1 MKKLFAL
8 IATICISLC
17 SFAAATAFSSA
28 KAETTARYFLLE
40 NISAIAATEEYIAVA
55 DDRALY
61 LFSQSGEQIKNYDL
75 GGKTATSLAFDGAG
89 GTLYA
94 AMGGEVYKSDTS
106 AWTFSEK
113 LSNAPAKA
121 KFVAEYNGN
130 LYVYET
136 SERKIKECSTSDGEE
151 ITPHNVGG
159 ITGLTAGADGIYYST
174 VSGGFATVYN
184 LSGAVAAD
192 GLRSG
197 GTISACGDKLYAILA
212 GGEVAEV
219 TADGAVPLPES
230 AGATAIA
237 ATAGGV
243 YYSTDIG
250 EVRLTG
256 GGGDSLVIASA
267 NDEDGFY
274 ARPSDVAARLG
285 MLAVADT
292 YNDRVTVML
301 KDGGKHTIALT
312 HPRAVAIFNSGRIA
326 AAHSQTKVS
335 VFTASG
341 ERISERDYDYH
352 ATVTDFAVDA
362 DDNLYA
368 VAGGKLYKGDETEP
382 ITEPEKVITAVS
394 AFGGKVYAAA
404 GNKIYTVTESGSNEE
419 FSLDG
424 EKTILSIANDEA
436 GNFFIAAIESGTTK
450 ILKYTAEGA
459 ESSTVTVN
467 DENLKNSKQVSLC
480 VARATAGGF
489 NYGDLVICDGSSS
502 RVFPVAGTE
511 AGTDMREGETAAPD
525 TFDNDKII
533 RPAKEQCRIYAAPN
547 EREIKAVIPAG
558 EPVIVAKYDIANR
571 PAYSYVFFEDSTGQ
585 TYYTGYVFRS
595 ALGDYLPYVD
605 PPAEKGVVFSTSAT
619 MYALPSVHAETVTTL
634 NRDDIVDLL
643 PFADYERAGRRWYH
657 VRTEDG
663 KEGYVSTSELSVRGY
678 DPGGTRPQ
686 YNAEIKAYNDS
697 PYAQVYTLQGG
708 EYTAEEGS
716 VLQAGT
722 RVEVVGR
729 FDSSQKFTRIRY
741 YDEKLGTRECFVE
754 TVYIDYNGISVVK
767 IVAIIVGSLTLILLI
782 LLLLRLYMRRR
793 KI

>member
-17 SFAAATAFSSA
+17 AFAAATAFSAA

-40 NISAIAATEEYIAVA
+40 NISAIAATDEYIAVA

-61 LFSQSGEQIKNYDL
+61 LFSKSGEQIKKSDL
-75 GGKTATSLAFDGAG
+75 SGKTVTSLAFDGAG
-89 GTLYA
+89 GTIYA
-94 AMGGEVYKSDTS
+94 AMDGKVYKSDAS
-106 AWTFSEK
+106 VWNFSGN
-113 LSNAPAKA
+113 LSNAPENA

-130 LYVYET
+130 LYVANE
-136 SERKIKECSTSDGEE
+136 SKISECSTSDGEE
-151 ITPHNVGG
+151 NTSYTVDG

-174 VSGGFATVYN
+174 VSGGFATVYD
-184 LSGAVAAD
+184 LSGEVAAD

-212 GGEVAEV
+212 GGELAEV
-219 TADGAVPLPES
+219 TADGAALLPDS

-292 YNDRVTVML
+292 YNDRVTIML
-301 KDGGKHTIALT
+301 EGGGKRTIALT

-335 VFTASG
+335 VFTESG
-341 ERISERDYDYH
+341 ERISERDYP

-368 VAGGKLYKGDETEP
+368 VAGGKLYKGDETNP

-404 GNKIYTVTESGSNEE
+404 GNKIYSVTKSGSKEE

-436 GNFFIAAIESGTTK
+436 GNFFIAASNGRETEIF
-450 ILKYTAEGA
+450 KYSAGVKG
-459 ESSTVTVN
+459 SSLAAD
-467 DENLKNSKQVSLC
+467 DENLKRAKQVSLC
-480 VARATAGGF
+480 VARATAGEF

-502 RVFPVAGTE
+502 RVFSVAGAQ
-511 AGTDMREGETAAPD
+511 AGTDMREDEPAAPD
-525 TFDNDKII
+525 TFDNEYII

-547 EREIKAVIPAG
+547 EREIKALIPAG
-558 EPVIVAKYDIANR
+558 EPVIVAKYDIADC
-571 PAYSYVFFEDSTGQ
+571 PAYSYVLFEDSTGQ
-585 TYYTGYVFRS
+585 TPYFGYVFSS

-619 MYALPSVHAETVTTL
+619 MYALPSVHAETIATL

-643 PFADYERAGRRWYH
+643 SFADYERAGRRWYH
-657 VRTEDG
+657 VRTEDD